1 MLQNHIFFLLSS
13 VAAVTVIY
21 IKNYCK
27 DKKDSL
33 HKTKTKKKE
42 IALLEESLE
51 QLRNLYSKEND
62 KVIDVSYKEVNT
74 EHVTNKSFSYKEDL
88 EKTNKK
94 FVMLPRKK

>member
-1 MLQNHIFFLLSS
+1 M
-13 VAAVTVIY
+13 
-21 IKNYCK
+21 
-27 DKKDSL
+27 

-51 QLRNLYSKEND
+51 QLRYLYSKEND